1 MEELRNRRMALV
13 LIAILVI
20 VGLISFFLIADAASS
35 ESNFAGIYSALDE
48 KKTTVTE
55 LMAVTA
61 GSSTAI
67 SLLPGDAGTPLAEQM
82 ADLSGYFL
90 FILTAIFVEKWLV
103 TMSGMLAF
111 KIMIP
116 AACLIVIIAILTSSE
131 RIRVIGV
138 KVAIVALAFFLL
150 VPASVLVTKQVDAS
164 AQESMQL
171 TIDEAKKEAKAI
183 KDAAENEKD
192 KNALEKLINKVKG
205 GVSAKIK
212 VFEGQLSNITE
223 HIAVLIVT
231 SCVIPIGVILFFFWI
246 IKMVT
251 GIEIRLPSVK
261 PTKRNPLG

>member
-1 MEELRNRRMALV
+1 MEEITKKKTA
-13 LIAILVI
+13 IAIMAVLVI
-20 VGLISFFLIADAASS
+20 IGLLSFFWISDIASS
-35 ESNFAGIYSALDE
+35 ESNFAGIYSSLDE

-67 SLLPGDAGTPLAEQM
+67 SLLPGDAGTPIAEQM

-90 FILTAIFVEKWLV
+90 FILTAVFLEKWLV
-103 TMSGMLAF
+103 TMMGMLAF
-111 KIMIP
+111 RIMIP

-131 RIRVIGV
+131 AIRNIGI

-150 VPASVLVTKQVDAS
+150 VPASVLVTKQIDES
-164 AQESMQL
+164 AQESMKI
-171 TIDEAKKEAKAI
+171 TIEETEKEAKEI
-183 KDAAENEKD
+183 KDAAQDDKD
-192 KNALEKLINKVKG
+192 KNALEKLISRVKG

-212 VFEGQLSNITE
+212 LFEGQLSKITE

-246 IKMVT
+246 IKLVT
-251 GIEIRLPSVK
+251 GIEIKLPGIR
-261 PTKRNPLG
+261 PTKRPLG